1 MCRDK
6 RKQMVHSEEHK
17 WNIWGIA
24 RDRVGTAS
32 STKARS
38 ASRVRGL
45 RVRATESRDCRGWKG
60 SVGLV

>member
-1 MCRDK
+1 
-6 RKQMVHSEEHK
+6 MVHSEEHK

-45 RVRATESRDCRGWKG
+45 HVRATESRDCRGWKG